1 MTKLFKSKRAA
12 RKYLEYSGGV
22 LLDFGTS
29 GGSGGFYD
37 VQEKPN
43 GGPPSIKFKQTYAV
57 CDYDE
62 AAAFRSHLGC
72 EKYIAGLID
81 FDETRVRRLKN
92 GHKNR
97 RLYTFEVNHRRWGN
111 FIRRVKRIRRVWQP

>member
-1 MTKLFKSKRAA
+1 MAKLFKSKRAA

-29 GGSGGFYD
+29 GLGYSGSFYD

-43 GGPPSIKFKQTYAV
+43 GGPPSIKPTQTYAV
-57 CDYDE
+57 CDGDE
-62 AAAFRSHLGC
+62 AAEFRSHLGG

-81 FDETRVRRLKN
+81 FDETRQR
-92 GHKNR
+92 HKPN
-97 RLYTFEVNHRRWGN
+97 
-111 FIRRVKRIRRVWQP
+111 QD